1 MLIRGQDM
9 AKSRKRQDTAAST
22 SSAQAH
28 RASGATLDPGDALPD
43 INGQDRRTR
52 IARRAYELYLAR
64 GGSHGSDWED
74 WLRAEREL
82 LGSGSH
88 ERPE

>member
-1 MLIRGQDM
+1 M
-9 AKSRKRQDTAAST
+9 AKSRKRQDAAST
-22 SSAQAH
+22 SSQSS
-28 RASGATLDPGDALPD
+28 RTSGATLEPRDVLTDLSGE
-43 INGQDRRTR
+43 DRRTR

-82 LGSGSH
+82 LDHGSA
-88 ERPE
+88 ERSE

>member
-1 MLIRGQDM
+1 M

-22 SSAQAH
+22 SSSQAH
-28 RASGATLDPGDALPD
+28 RTSGAALDPGDALTD

-82 LGSGSH
+82 LDSGSH